1 MSARS
6 WTVME
11 MPSDTKKLW
20 PEGQVYDRR
29 RKMLFMGVV
38 PPTRYVHIALE
49 LWGVVFCLIAALSA
63 ALGRLMDKKKR
74 SMMCIIQLLT
84 ALMLAADAYAWIY
97 RGVVSDVGHYMVRI
111 SNFSVYALNYMI
123 MSAFVMLISGYLTE
137 EQKKR
142 SSIRRKAVYAL
153 SAVMILLLIASQ
165 GNQLFYYFDIH
176 NYYRRSDLFWL
187 TQVSG
192 IVGIMIG
199 SSIIIQFRNNFS
211 RMKRIAF
218 LSYPVLPIIA
228 LVIQI
233 SFYGISLLSMAIT
246 ISMLLMYITSLVEQ
260 SQMMI
265 KQEREIADMKIDMML
280 SQIKPHFMF
289 NTLTTIRYLIKKKPE
304 EAVEAVDEF
313 SSYLRTNLESLSEER
328 MIPVENEIEHVK
340 NYLSIE
346 KRRFGER
353 INVVY
358 DIREDGFDIPALTI
372 QPLVENAVKH
382 GITKK
387 AEGGT
392 VVIET
397 GRRDGGYFVKVS
409 DDGVGFDP
417 KNTEQSS
424 SGRKHIGIENVR
436 SRLAST
442 CGGTL
447 YVSGEPG
454 AGAVSEIFIPAVNVH
469 NEK

>member
-1 MSARS
+1 
-6 WTVME
+6 
-11 MPSDTKKLW
+11 
-20 PEGQVYDRR
+20 
-29 RKMLFMGVV
+29 MGVV

-63 ALGRLMDKKKR
+63 ALGRFMDKKKR
-74 SMMCIIQLLT
+74 GMICAVQVLT

-97 RGVVSDVGHYMVRI
+97 RGVVSELGHYMVRI
-111 SNFSVYALNYMI
+111 SNFAVYALNYTI
-123 MSAFVMLISGYLTE
+123 MSAFVVLISGYLTE
-137 EQKKR
+137 EQKRR
-142 SSIRRKAVYAL
+142 SRIRRRAVYAL

-176 NYYRRSDLFWL
+176 NYYRRSNLFWL

-199 SSIIIQFRNNFS
+199 TSITIQFRNNFS
-211 RMKRIAF
+211 RLRRIAF
-218 LSYPVLPIIA
+218 LSYPVLPLIA

-265 KQEREIADMKIDMML
+265 EQERRIADMKIDMMM

-313 SSYLRTNLESLSEER
+313 SSYLRTNLESLSEDR

-346 KRRFGER
+346 KRRFGDR
-353 INVVY
+353 INVIY
-358 DIREDGFDIPALTI
+358 DINEDGFAIPALTI

-382 GITKK
+382 GLTKK

-417 KNTEQSS
+417 QDFDPQDTEQSS
-424 SGRKHIGIENVR
+424 GGRKHVGIENVR
-436 SRLAST
+436 NRLAST

-447 YVSGEPG
+447 SVTGAPG
-454 AGAVSEIFIPAVNVH
+454 RGAVSEIFIPMSAAGN
-469 NEK
+469 KK

>member
-1 MSARS
+1 
-6 WTVME
+6 
-11 MPSDTKKLW
+11 
-20 PEGQVYDRR
+20 
-29 RKMLFMGVV
+29 MGVV

-49 LWGVVFCLIAALSA
+49 LWGVIFCLIAALSA
-63 ALGRLMDKKKR
+63 ALGRFMDKKKR
-74 SMMCIIQLLT
+74 GMICAVQVLT

-97 RGVVSDVGHYMVRI
+97 RGVVSELGYYMVRI
-111 SNFSVYALNYMI
+111 SNFAVYALNYTI
-123 MSAFVMLISGYLTE
+123 MSAFVVLISGYLTE
-137 EQKKR
+137 EQKRR
-142 SSIRRKAVYAL
+142 SRIRRRAVYTL
-153 SAVMILLLIASQ
+153 SAVMILLLIVSQ

-199 SSIIIQFRNNFS
+199 TSITIQFRNNFS
-211 RMKRIAF
+211 RLRRIAF
-218 LSYPVLPIIA
+218 LSYPVLPLIA
-228 LVIQI
+228 LVLQI

-265 KQEREIADMKIDMML
+265 KQEREIADMKIDMMM
-280 SQIKPHFMF
+280 SQIKPHFVF

-313 SSYLRTNLESLSEER
+313 SSYLRMNLESLSDDR

-346 KRRFGER
+346 KRRFGDR

-358 DIREDGFDIPALTI
+358 DINEDGFAIPALTI

-382 GITKK
+382 GLTKK

-417 KNTEQSS
+417 HDMKQGS
-424 SGRKHIGIENVR
+424 SGRKHVGIENVKN
-436 SRLAST
+436 RLAST

-447 YVSGEPG
+447 SVTGEPG
-454 AGAVSEIFIPAVNVH
+454 RGTVSEIFIPIAGSEN
-469 NEK
+469 KKYI

>member
-1 MSARS
+1 
-6 WTVME
+6 
-11 MPSDTKKLW
+11 
-20 PEGQVYDRR
+20 
-29 RKMLFMGVV
+29 MGVV

-49 LWGVVFCLIAALSA
+49 LWGVIFCLIAALSA
-63 ALGRLMDKKKR
+63 ALGRFMDKKKR
-74 SMMCIIQLLT
+74 GMICAVQVLT

-97 RGVVSDVGHYMVRI
+97 RGVVSELGYYMVRI
-111 SNFSVYALNYMI
+111 SNFAVYALNYTI
-123 MSAFVMLISGYLTE
+123 MSAFVVLISGYLTE
-137 EQKKR
+137 EQKRR
-142 SSIRRKAVYAL
+142 SRIRRRAVYAL
-153 SAVMILLLIASQ
+153 SAFMILLLIASQ

-176 NYYRRSDLFWL
+176 NYYRRSDFFWL

-199 SSIIIQFRNNFS
+199 TSITIQFRNNFS
-211 RMKRIAF
+211 RLRRIAF
-218 LSYPVLPIIA
+218 LSYPVLPLIA

-265 KQEREIADMKIDMML
+265 KQEREIADMKIDMMM
-280 SQIKPHFMF
+280 SQIKPHFVF

-313 SSYLRTNLESLSEER
+313 SSYLRMNLESLSDDR

-346 KRRFGER
+346 KRRFGDR

-358 DIREDGFDIPALTI
+358 DINEDGFAIPALTI

-382 GITKK
+382 GLTKK

-417 KNTEQSS
+417 HDMKQGS
-424 SGRKHIGIENVR
+424 SGRKHVGIENVKN
-436 SRLAST
+436 RLAST

-447 YVSGEPG
+447 SVTGEPG
-454 AGAVSEIFIPAVNVH
+454 RGTVSEIFIPIAGSEN
-469 NEK
+469 KKYI